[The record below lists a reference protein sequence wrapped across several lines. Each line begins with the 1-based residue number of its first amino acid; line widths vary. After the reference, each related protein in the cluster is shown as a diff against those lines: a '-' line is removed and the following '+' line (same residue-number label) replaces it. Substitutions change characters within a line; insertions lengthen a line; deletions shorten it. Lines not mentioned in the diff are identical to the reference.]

1 MGLRKPSKMP
11 KTQCLKP
18 SARPTWPPR
27 ASTAVNQSAA
37 GSRRLWRLRLIA
49 ACLIVGAVLAA
60 SGDWRGAA
68 AQSDGDAAGVAVV
81 VEVTGL
87 LDPVMAE
94 LIENSVAD
102 AADAGAALLVFRV
115 DSNRSVVSNVRLAE
129 LAGAMAASPVPI
141 AVWVGP
147 NGASLEGKVAQ
158 LFAVADD
165 VGIAPG
171 TSVGNLG
178 PPLASLAEFPV
189 AWADQAPIRSQ
200 KLGWRQLISQGVI
213 GCDLLDIDDL
223 RSRYREAGIAFDPQT
238 VRVPPPEEQCVAPV
252 AGDYLV
258 DLDHLGFASNLV
270 DVNGQPRLEPVTQV
284 QFRGLS
290 LAHQL
295 FHTVASPPVAYLLLT
310 IGMGLMLFEFFT
322 AGIGV
327 AGVVGALLFILAG
340 YGFSVLPH
348 NTWALALLGASMAA
362 FGIDI
367 QTSVPRFWTGAG
379 MIMFAA
385 GTWWLYDEVS
395 MSWIPMVVM
404 TAAVGVAMFSGMPSM
419 VRTRFSTPTIGR
431 GWMIGETGETVED
444 ISPNGVVRIRGA
456 LWRARSNRATPV
468 AAGEQV
474 KVVAIDGLWLEVEP
488 MEGAARDYREPR
500 RKGVQPA

>member
-1 MGLRKPSKMP
+1 M
-11 KTQCLKP
+11 
-18 SARPTWPPR
+18 A
-27 ASTAVNQSAA
+27 AA
-37 GSRRLWRLRLIA
+37 GA
-49 ACLIVGAVLAA
+49 
-60 SGDWRGAA
+60 GDGAA
-68 AQSDGDAAGVAVV
+68 GLSDSDGDGLAVV

-87 LDPVMAE
+87 LDPVMADHIDE
-94 LIENSVAD
+94 SV
-102 AADAGAALLVFRV
+102 AGAAKAGATLLVFRV
-115 DSNRSVVSNVRLAE
+115 DSNRSVVSDGRLAE
-129 LAGAMAASPVPI
+129 LAGAIATSAVPI

-171 TSVGNLG
+171 TSVGDLG
-178 PPLASLAEFPV
+178 PPLAALAEFPV
-189 AWADQAPIRSQ
+189 AWANQELIRTQ
-200 KLGWRQLISQGVI
+200 KLGWRQLISRGVI
-213 GCDLLDIDDL
+213 ACDTLDINDL
-223 RSRYREAGIAFDPQT
+223 RERYREAGIAFDPQT
-238 VRVPPPEEQCVAPV
+238 VRVLPEEEQCVAPLI
-252 AGDYLV
+252 GDYLV
-258 DLDHLGFASNLV
+258 DLNHLGFASSVVEV
-270 DVNGQPRLEPVTQV
+270 DGQPRLEPATGV

-295 FHTVASPPVAYLLLT
+295 FHTVASPPVAYLLLS
-310 IGMGLMLFEFFT
+310 IGMGLLLFEFFT

-340 YGFSVLPH
+340 YGLSVLPH
-348 NTWALALLGASMAA
+348 NTWALVLLAASMVA

-379 MIMFAA
+379 MIMFGA
-385 GTWWLYDEVS
+385 GTWWLYDGVS

-404 TAAVGVAMFSGMPSM
+404 TGAVAVAMFSGMPSM

-431 GWMIGETGETVED
+431 DWMIGETGEVVESV
-444 ISPNGVVRIRGA
+444 SPDGVVRIRGA

-468 AAGEQV
+468 AAGNPV
-474 KVVAIDGLWLEVEP
+474 KVVEIDGLWLEVEP

-500 RKGVQPA
+500 RKDSRPA

>member
-1 MGLRKPSKMP
+1 MKL
-11 KTQCLKP
+11 
-18 SARPTWPPR
+18 A
-27 ASTAVNQSAA
+27 
-37 GSRRLWRLRLIA
+37 A
-49 ACLIVGAVLAA
+49 ACLVGGAVLAA
-60 SGDWRGAA
+60 LGSWGSAA
-68 AQSDGDAAGVAVV
+68 ASSEPADAGVAVV

-102 AADAGAALLVFRV
+102 VADAGATLLVFRV
-115 DSNRSVVSNVRLAE
+115 DSNRSAVSDERLAE
-129 LAGAMAASPVPI
+129 LADAIAASPVPI
-141 AVWVGP
+141 AVWIGP
-147 NGASLEGKVAQ
+147 NGSSLEGRVAQ

-171 TSVGNLG
+171 TSVGDLG
-178 PPLASLAEFPV
+178 PPLPALAEYPV
-189 AWADQAPIRSQ
+189 AWSNQELIRHQ
-200 KLGWRQLISQGVI
+200 KLGWRQLIFEGVI
-213 GCDLLDIDDL
+213 DCDLLTIGDL
-223 RSRYREAGIAFDPQT
+223 RSRYTEADIPFDPQT
-238 VRVPPPEEQCVAPV
+238 VRVPPQEEQCVAPLI
-252 AGDYLV
+252 GDFLV
-258 DLDHLGFASNLV
+258 DLDHLGFASNLINV
-270 DVNGQPRLEPVTQV
+270 DGQPRLEPITQV
-284 QFRGLS
+284 RFQGLS

-327 AGVVGALLFILAG
+327 AGVVGALLFILAS

-348 NTWALALLGASMAA
+348 NTWALVLLAASMVA

-385 GTWWLYDEVS
+385 GTWRLYDGVS

-404 TAAVGVAMFSGMPSM
+404 TGAVAVAMFSGMPSM

-431 GWMIGETGETVED
+431 DWMIGKTGEVVED
-444 ISPNGVVRIRGA
+444 VSPDGVVRIQGA

-468 AAGEQV
+468 AAGDQV
-474 KVVAIDGLWLEVEP
+474 KVVEIDGLWLAVEP
-488 MEGAARDYREPR
+488 MEGAARDYRERR
-500 RKGVQPA
+500 RKDSERS

>member
-1 MGLRKPSKMP
+1 M
-11 KTQCLKP
+11 
-18 SARPTWPPR
+18 
-27 ASTAVNQSAA
+27 
-37 GSRRLWRLRLIA
+37 
-49 ACLIVGAVLAA
+49 
-60 SGDWRGAA
+60 
-68 AQSDGDAAGVAVV
+68 AVV

-94 LIENSVAD
+94 LIENSVAEV
-102 AADAGAALLVFRV
+102 AEAGATLLTFRV
-115 DSNRSVVSNVRLAE
+115 DSSRAVVSDERLAE
-129 LAGAMAASPVPI
+129 LANAISASPVPI

-147 NGASLEGKVAQ
+147 NGSSLGGKVAQ

-171 TSVGNLG
+171 TSVGDLG
-178 PPLASLAEFPV
+178 PPLAALSEYPV
-189 AWADQAPIRSQ
+189 VWSNQELIRDQ
-200 KLGWRQLISQGVI
+200 KLGWRQLISEGVI
-213 GCDLLDIDDL
+213 KCDLLTIEDL
-223 RSRYREAGIAFDPQT
+223 RSRYDEAAIPFDPQV
-238 VRVPPPEEQCVAPV
+238 VRVPPEEEQCVAPLV
-252 AGDYLV
+252 GDYLV
-258 DLDHLGFASNLV
+258 DLDHLGFESSLV
-270 DVNGQPRLEPVTQV
+270 NVDGQPRLEPITQV

-340 YGFSVLPH
+340 YGLSVLPH
-348 NTWALALLGASMAA
+348 NTWALVLLAASMVA

-367 QTSVPRFWTGAG
+367 QTSVPRFWTVAG
-379 MIMFAA
+379 MIMFGA
-385 GTWWLYDEVS
+385 GTWWLYDGVS

-404 TAAVGVAMFSGMPSM
+404 AGAVAVAMFSGMPSM

-431 GWMIGETGETVED
+431 DWMIGEAGEVVED
-444 ISPNGVVRIRGA
+444 VSPDGVVRIRDA

-474 KVVAIDGLWLEVEP
+474 KVVEIDGLWLEVEP

-500 RKGVQPA
+500 SKGSRRS

>member
-1 MGLRKPSKMP
+1 MKL
-11 KTQCLKP
+11 
-18 SARPTWPPR
+18 A
-27 ASTAVNQSAA
+27 
-37 GSRRLWRLRLIA
+37 A
-49 ACLIVGAVLAA
+49 ACLVGGGILAA
-60 SGDWRGAA
+60 VGLAGVGSAA
-68 AQSDGDAAGVAVV
+68 AQSDGVTDAGLAVV

-94 LIENSVAD
+94 LIEDSVND
-102 AADAGAALLVFRV
+102 VADAGATLLVFRV
-115 DSNRSVVSNVRLAE
+115 DSNRSVVSDQRLGELAE
-129 LAGAMAASPVPI
+129 SIAASPVPI

-147 NGASLEGKVAQ
+147 NGSSLEGKVAQ
-158 LFAVADD
+158 LFAVADE

-178 PPLASLAEFPV
+178 ASLPMLAEHPV
-189 AWADQAPIRSQ
+189 AWAKQELIRDQ
-200 KLGWRQLISQGVI
+200 KLGWRELISEGVI
-213 GCDLLDIDDL
+213 ACEPRTIDDL
-223 RSRYREAGIAFDPQT
+223 RDRYNEAGIPFDPET
-238 VRVPPPEEQCVAPV
+238 VRVPPKVEQCVAPLI
-252 AGDYLV
+252 GDFLV

-270 DVNGQPRLEPVTQV
+270 NVDGQPRLEPVTQV

-327 AGVVGALLFILAG
+327 AGVLGAVLFILAG
-340 YGFSVLPH
+340 YGMSVLPH
-348 NTWALALLGASMAA
+348 NTWALALLAASMVA

-379 MIMFAA
+379 MVMFAA
-385 GTWWLYDEVS
+385 GTWWLYDGVS

-404 TAAVGVAMFSGMPSM
+404 TGAVAVAMFSGMPSM

-431 GWMIGETGETVED
+431 DWMVGELGEVVED
-444 ISPNGVVRIRGA
+444 VSPDGVVRIRGA
-456 LWRARSNRATPV
+456 LWRARCNRATPV
-468 AAGEQV
+468 TAGDQV
-474 KVVAIDGLWLEVEP
+474 RVVEIDGLWLEVEP
-488 MEGAARDYREPR
+488 LEGAARDYRER
-500 RKGVQPA
+500 RR